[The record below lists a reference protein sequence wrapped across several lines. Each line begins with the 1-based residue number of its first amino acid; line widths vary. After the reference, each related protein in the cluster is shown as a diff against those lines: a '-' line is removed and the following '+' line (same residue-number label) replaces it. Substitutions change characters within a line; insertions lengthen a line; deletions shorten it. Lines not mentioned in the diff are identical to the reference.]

1 MPTVPYPDPL
11 YPVVWADTPNG
22 PDSFSPPAGGVA
34 PPDDDDPFQLHLDEA
49 LVRKAD
55 NDAVDQWKSLSG
67 PWFASQGED
76 AATRWKQI
84 ERSLNEIVHR
94 PLGELETERQRRM
107 YRDIMAPRL
116 EAWGDEARAHATR
129 EAQAFNDTT
138 SQQRQDLAQAAMRRG
153 ARLGDMRAIAEGEQR
168 LIGEVR
174 GRSRRQGLNAD
185 AASAAEADALGAAHA
200 DVVEHLAQHDPQR
213 AQDWLNGHGATIG
226 DPAKVDRLNRMA
238 SPMWRSSSRIGWP
251 TRSAAN
257 PPIYPLSMPRWT
269 RWDSI
274 LPPPTNLNGI

>member
-1 MPTVPYPDPL
+1 MPRVPYPDPL
-11 YPVVWADTPNG
+11 YPVVWADAPNE
-22 PDSFSPPAGGVA
+22 PDSLSTPAGGGT

-67 PWFASQGED
+67 PWFAARGEE

-84 ERSLNEIVHR
+84 EQSLNEIVHR

-116 EAWGDEARAHATR
+116 EAWGDEARAHAMR
-129 EAQAFNDTT
+129 EAQAFNDVA

-153 ARLGDMRAIAEGEQR
+153 ARLGDMRAVAEGERR

-174 GRSRRQGLNAD
+174 GRSRRQGLESE
-185 AASAAEADALGAAHA
+185 AASAAETDALGAAHA
-200 DVVEHLAQHDPQR
+200 DVVEHLTRHDPQR
-213 AQDWLNGHGATIG
+213 A
-226 DPAKVDRLNRMA
+226 
-238 SPMWRSSSRIGWP
+238 
-251 TRSAAN
+251 
-257 PPIYPLSMPRWT
+257 
-269 RWDSI
+269 
-274 LPPPTNLNGI
+274 